1 MPAGGPC
8 PAPTDVRASA
18 APRAPAPEAAALAAS
33 RLAALLLP
41 TQHLPSPLSTCF
53 PRKLQQSFC
62 EGKAIIFSRVL
73 FPDECPGIHFQGRGV
88 GEVNAHENVMSLWVF
103 FQAAAAGGAKE
114 LVGRKE

>member
-1 MPAGGPC
+1 MPCPNRCEGLGGTPGTCSGSCCSGGEPAGC
-8 PAPTDVRASA
+8 PPAAHSAS
-18 APRAPAPEAAALAAS
+18 PQSPE
-33 RLAALLLP
+33 
-41 TQHLPSPLSTCF
+41 HTCF